1 MTGKDRVGGAQRGPM
16 KAWTASSRPNS
27 VSGSNVVTQASSDT
41 ESFESSPSVKSRE
54 TSPTASPMCP
64 ARRLVPGLSTEEL
77 ENDPETGNTIKSR
90 MFRITCPTEYDS
102 RTLFTSFL
110 FPLDFQFTTELC
122 FNWDWQLIFI
132 DLVEVD
138 SSFLGYNPSR
148 RDCMSKAAVTH
159 TFRKLKTPSRCREC
173 DSYVYFQGLEC
184 IEVCFLLTV
193 WLALVVRLIEPSEC
207 YSADWA
213 VTRNV
218 WKVWRFSAGT
228 NGCPAKWPFSE
239 SN

>member
-1 MTGKDRVGGAQRGPM
+1 M

-102 RTLFTSFL
+102 RTLFSSFL

-193 WLALVVRLIEPSEC
+193 
-207 YSADWA
+207 
-213 VTRNV
+213 
-218 WKVWRFSAGT
+218 
-228 NGCPAKWPFSE
+228 
-239 SN
+239 